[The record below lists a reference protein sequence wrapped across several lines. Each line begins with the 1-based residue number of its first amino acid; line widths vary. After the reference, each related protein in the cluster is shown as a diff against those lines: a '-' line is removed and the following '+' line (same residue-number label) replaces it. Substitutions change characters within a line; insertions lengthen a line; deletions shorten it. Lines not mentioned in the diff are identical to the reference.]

1 LKLHTHSHCVYSLTY
16 HLVLV
21 SKYRRKCFTDE
32 LLEYA
37 ESICKRTCEKWD
49 IELLEFGGESDHVH
63 LLFSAYPNLDLSKFI
78 NNLKTV
84 SSRMIRKNFPEHL
97 KEFYHTPV
105 LWTRAYCLLST
116 GGATIEIIEKYIQ
129 NQGKK

>member
-1 LKLHTHSHCVYSLTY
+1 MKLHTHSHCVYDLTY

-37 ESICKRTCEKWD
+37 EDICRRTCEKWD
-49 IELLEFGGESDHVH
+49 IELLEFGGEADHVH

-97 KEFYHTPV
+97 KGFYCKPV

-116 GGATIEIIEKYIQ
+116 GGATIETIEKYIQ